1 MFRRLLEPFQ
11 QHFVFDGLDM
21 ECGVTPVQFFD
32 LDVVEPVAE
41 SVMQE
46 CSGFGVYLIH
56 VYPYR
61 PVDVDG

>member
-1 MFRRLLEPFQ
+1 MLRRLLEPFQ

>member
-1 MFRRLLEPFQ
+1 
-11 QHFVFDGLDM
+11 M
-21 ECGVTPVQFFD
+21 ECGVSPVQFFD

-56 VYPYR
+56 IYPYR